1 MDQQDL
7 EIYLQSI
14 KAVTTSGSLR
24 RAMIQTLQVL
34 GFESWVYAS
43 DNPYT
48 TLALPATLASG
59 QTTRWLMTY
68 MMKGY
73 QAIDPIIVHCRNDKE
88 PFFWDSKVGWE
99 AADPKVQNFMMDVSK
114 HGFGSG
120 VALPLKPEGAPNGL
134 LSLTSKQSLDLE
146 HKRYQEMLPCLARTG
161 AAAHEAMHQI
171 LKKSS

>member
-1 MDQQDL
+1 MDLQDL
-7 EIYLQSI
+7 NIYLQAI

-34 GFESWVYAS
+34 GFESWVYVS